1 MSFDIKTNVIMTTW
15 GCVANNWLLPA
26 SEKKDSAGAR
36 QQVADLGIKPAVRM
50 LVISGN
56 KIGGVFVF
64 VSLVDRQLHFGAPG
78 RDEGRVSPHG
88 KGGAMRGQLFVL
100 LDIWSTVT
108 VRGIATECACGG
120 RYEEVAATNGSDG
133 DRC

>member
-1 MSFDIKTNVIMTTW
+1 MAPTSKGERREVARRGQRHKGTGLILMPSCMVELIK
-15 GCVANNWLLPA
+15 L
-26 SEKKDSAGAR
+26 
-36 QQVADLGIKPAVRM
+36 AVRM

-56 KIGGVFVF
+56 RIGGVFVF
-64 VSLVDRQLHFGAPG
+64 VSLVDRQLHFGVPG

>member
-1 MSFDIKTNVIMTTW
+1 MAATSKGERREVARRGQQHRGTGIILMPSCMVELIK
-15 GCVANNWLLPA
+15 L
-26 SEKKDSAGAR
+26 
-36 QQVADLGIKPAVRM
+36 AVRM

-56 KIGGVFVF
+56 RIGGVFVF
-64 VSLVDRQLHFGAPG
+64 VSLVDRQLHFGVPG